1 MSKLKLTSIRV
12 STESLDSAH
21 ALTKHLGYYNPSDVM
36 RLAMWVG
43 LKVITPSCASKLMGM
58 MWKEEAGL
66 DIITLEDVLRNSGVF
81 KEGEQ
86 GAGL

>member
-12 STESLDSAH
+12 STDSLDSAH
-21 ALTKHLGYYNPSDVM
+21 YLSEQMNYYSPSDVL

-58 MWKEEAGL
+58 MWKEEAGF
-66 DIITLEDVLRNSGVF
+66 DIITLESVLRTAGAI
-81 KEGEQ
+81 KDEREG
-86 GAGL
+86 

>member
-12 STESLDSAH
+12 STDSLDSAH
-21 ALTKHLGYYNPSDVM
+21 ALSKQMNYYSPSDVL

-43 LKVITPSCASKLMGM
+43 LKVITPSCASKLMGL

-66 DIITLEDVLRNSGVF
+66 DIITLEDVLRNAGVL
-81 KEGEQ
+81 KEGGQ

>member
-21 ALTKHLGYYNPSDVM
+21 ALSKQMNYYSPSDVL

-66 DIITLEDVLRNSGVF
+66 DIITLESVLRTA
-81 KEGEQ
+81 
-86 GAGL
+86 GAIKDE

>member
-21 ALTKHLGYYNPSDVM
+21 ALSKQMNYYSPSDVL

-66 DIITLEDVLRNSGVF
+66 DIITFESVLRTA
-81 KEGEQ
+81 
-86 GAGL
+86 GAIKDE

>member
-21 ALTKHLGYYNPSDVM
+21 ALSKQMNYYSPSDVL

-66 DIITLEDVLRNSGVF
+66 DIITLESVLRTAGAI
-81 KEGEQ
+81 KDEREG
-86 GAGL
+86 

>member
-21 ALTKHLGYYNPSDVM
+21 ALSKQMNYYSPSDVL

-58 MWKEEAGL
+58 MWKEEAEL
-66 DIITLEDVLRNSGVF
+66 DIITLESVLRTAGAI
-81 KEGEQ
+81 KDEREG
-86 GAGL
+86 

>member
-12 STESLDSAH
+12 STDSLDSAH
-21 ALTKHLGYYNPSDVM
+21 ALSKQMNYYSPSDVL

-66 DIITLEDVLRNSGVF
+66 DIITLESVLRTAGAI
-81 KEGEQ
+81 KDEREG
-86 GAGL
+86 